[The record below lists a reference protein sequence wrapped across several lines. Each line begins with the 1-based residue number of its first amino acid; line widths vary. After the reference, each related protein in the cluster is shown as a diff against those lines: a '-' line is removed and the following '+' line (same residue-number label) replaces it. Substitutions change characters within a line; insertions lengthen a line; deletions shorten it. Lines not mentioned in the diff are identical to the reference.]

1 MVIYCYGEH
10 HKYLLFLDIEFD
22 NRKLMQFAGLLFK
35 QVEDTEDGAV
45 YQLARSGNQYRNP
58 DDKVA
63 YPFTEYTGLTSTF
76 LRNNGI
82 PLQDLKHFIE
92 DDRLANV
99 PLNQLEV
106 ISHGLKNDRMV
117 LFENGINL
125 LTYTDPAD
133 PKRVHPIDGY
143 CTFKNAQRILKRR
156 SNLKETDIANESGY
170 YVHNAHNAYNDVWGE
185 VSIFT
190 YLKKIELQQLQMATM

>member
-1 MVIYCYGEH
+1 MVIYCCREH

-22 NRKLMQFAGLLFK
+22 KRQLMQFAGLLFK
-35 QVEDTEDGAV
+35 QVEDACDGAA
-45 YQLARSGNQYRNP
+45 YQLVCSGNQYRNP

-63 YPFTEYTGLTSTF
+63 YSFTEYTGLTSTF
-76 LRNNGI
+76 LRDNGV
-82 PLQDLKHFIE
+82 PLEGIKNFIE
-92 DDRLANV
+92 DDMLAHV

-117 LFENGINL
+117 LMENGINL
-125 LTYTDPAD
+125 LTYQD
-133 PKRVHPIDGY
+133 PKTGRVLPIDGY

-156 SNLKETDIANESGY
+156 SNLKEGDLAAESGY
-170 YVHNAHNAYNDVWGE
+170 YIHQAHNAYNDVWGE

-190 YLKKIELQQLQMATM
+190 YLKKLELQQLQEARA